1 MELRDLRTFAA
12 VARLLSFHRAAA
24 ELNAAQSTVSAR
36 IAALETELGVRL
48 FERLGRRVALT
59 DAGERLVQYAAK
71 LIDVEDEARA
81 WVTGESRLRGLL
93 TVRVPESLCAYR
105 LPPVIA
111 AFRRRHP
118 EVALHLTAC
127 TLNGLEKDLRQGIT
141 DLAFVMTD
149 SVRGGDLVV
158 EALGVEPLVLVA
170 APHHPLAGRE
180 ALSARDLH
188 GAMLVLSTAD
198 CSYRAV
204 IEDALAAE
212 GVQLAAGLEFSSA
225 AALRGC
231 VASGVGVTLLPGVA
245 VRDELRAGTLRALA
259 WADQPF
265 ETAVLMVRHKGK
277 WVSPYMDTFM
287 ELCRAAYAETDGGSA
302 RASGAWDF
310 PCPMADVATILVPAD
325 AARDAAPAAC
335 CGNGE
340 RPAAPAEA
348 EIFSAETE
356 DCTPTATDHAPVA
369 VTAPDVHQSPPAD
382 ADSRAENEDQAPADA
397 ESAAAKDN
405 AKHGG
410 DEALAPGVR
419 EDIRQDARDDDWDY
433 PETEYSDDIAPAV
446 FTDPDADMMA
456 TAPDM
461 FLPDMF
467 APHAS
472 GPDTSVP
479 DTSVPDTSGP
489 DDTPFEASDMGP
501 ETVWG
506 NAMDMEPEFDPG
518 MPHAEP
524 DHMANDGMDA
534 DAGSVPP
541 YLHEDPAFDA
551 SPLEHPA
558 AAPDAGN
565 EAALHALSQAA
576 PEIEPG
582 RGPSAGLPDAP
593 SAPSAL
599 AEERHPSLW
608 DTPEQETGEPEP
620 PAFPPATSGNSP
632 AEVLTDAPAP
642 APEQPQDQS
651 DAPPAA
657 PTGRPAAQRT
667 PDPAPEAAQWL
678 SLLPPKR

>member
-188 GAMLVLSTAD
+188 GATLVLSTAD

-245 VRDELRAGTLRALA
+245 VRDELRAGNLRALA
-259 WADQPF
+259 WTDQPF

-287 ELCRAAYAETDGGSA
+287 ELCRAAYAETAGERA

-335 CGNGE
+335 CGGGQRPVEPGE
-340 RPAAPAEA
+340 AGTFAAAEA
-348 EIFSAETE
+348 KGNTQA
-356 DCTPTATDHAPVA
+356 ATVPEF
-369 VTAPDVHQSPPAD
+369 PPSSPAD
-382 ADSRAENEDQAPADA
+382 AAPMAGDEDQAPADA
-397 ESAAAKDN
+397 ESAAQEKHAE
-405 AKHGG
+405 HGG
-410 DEALAPGVR
+410 DKASGPNDRNDARNDVR
-419 EDIRQDARDDDWDY
+419 EDARTDDVGDDAWDC
-433 PETEYSDDIAPAV
+433 PETACSDAV
-446 FTDPDADMMA
+446 GLAAFTGLDADMM
-456 TAPDM
+456 TV
-461 FLPDMF
+461 
-467 APHAS
+467 S
-472 GPDTSVP
+472 PDTSA
-479 DTSVPDTSGP
+479 P
-489 DDTPFEASDMGP
+489 DDTFFEASGMGP

-518 MPHAEP
+518 MAHAGP
-524 DHMANDGMDA
+524 DQIADDGMDA
-534 DAGSVPP
+534 DAGDMPP
-541 YLHEDPAFDA
+541 YLGEDPAFDA

-558 AAPDAGN
+558 VAPDV
-565 EAALHALSQAA
+565 L
-576 PEIEPG
+576 
-582 RGPSAGLPDAP
+582 

-599 AEERHPSLW
+599 AADRHPPLW

-620 PAFPPATSGNSP
+620 PAFPLATSENSP
-632 AEVLTDAPAP
+632 EGVLTDAPAP
-642 APEQPQDQS
+642 APEQPQAQS
-651 DAPPAA
+651 DASPAA
-657 PTGRPAAQRT
+657 STGRPAQRT
-667 PDPAPEAAQWL
+667 PDPAPESAQWL